1 MSLIDK
7 MPERFKNRTTAE
19 AIMAPSGILLAG
31 AGAAAAILGG
41 LPLLAAAGIG
51 LAAYGVR
58 VALGLPRR
66 QGDKIAPNRLSDPWK
81 RFVHDAL
88 DARHRYD
95 RACKTAM
102 AGPLQDR
109 LVEIG
114 QRLDAAVQEV
124 WRIAR
129 RGNALVDGIRQ
140 LDANDARRQL
150 AALQGGADSE
160 ARRGTIAA
168 LESQLASAD
177 RLEAVA
183 IDARD
188 RLQLMDAR
196 LDEAVARA
204 IELSLRAEDVG
215 ELHGLGNDVD
225 NLVGEME
232 TLRQGLEEAGQA
244 AAGVA

>member
-1 MSLIDK
+1 VSLIDSV
-7 MPERFKNRTTAE
+7 PERFKNRTTAE

-41 LPLLAAAGIG
+41 LPLVAAAGIG
-51 LAAYGVR
+51 LAAYGIR
-58 VALGLPRR
+58 VAIGLPRR
-66 QGDKIAPNRLSDPWK
+66 KGEKISPNRLADPWK

-88 DARHRYD
+88 DARRRYD
-95 RACKTAM
+95 QACATASE
-102 AGPLQDR
+102 GPLRTR

-129 RGNALVDGIRQ
+129 RGNALVEGIRQ
-140 LDANDARRQL
+140 LDTNDARRQL
-150 AALQGGADSE
+150 AYLQGGADSE

-168 LESQLASAD
+168 LEAQLASAD

-183 IDARD
+183 VDARD

-232 TLRQGLEEAGQA
+232 SLRQGLDEAGQA

>member
-1 MSLIDK
+1 VSLLDK
-7 MPERFKNRTTAE
+7 VPERFKNRTTAE

-58 VALGLPRR
+58 VAIGLPRR
-66 QGDKIAPNRLSDPWK
+66 QGGKVSPNKLTDPWK
-81 RFVHDAL
+81 RFVREAL
-88 DARHRYD
+88 DARRRYD
-95 RACKTAM
+95 EACQAAS
-102 AGPLQDR
+102 AGPLRDR

-114 QRLDAAVQEV
+114 TRLDAAVQEV

-129 RGNALVDGIRQ
+129 RGDALVGGLGRMDTDG
-140 LDANDARRQL
+140 ARRQL
-150 AALQGGADSE
+150 AAMQGSTGNE
-160 ARRGTIAA
+160 ARDGTVAA
-168 LESQLASAD
+168 LEAQLASAD

-204 IELSLRAEDVG
+204 VELSLRAEDVG
-215 ELHGLGNDVD
+215 ELRGLGNDVD
-225 NLVGEME
+225 SLVGEME
-232 TLRQGLEEAGQA
+232 SLRQGLDEAGRA